1 MKGKRDRKSYKLT
14 CSLVDGVLQEFSIE
28 GTSLIGLIGRDE

>member
-14 CSLVDGVLQEFSIE
+14 CSLVVLQEFSIE

>member
-1 MKGKRDRKSYKLT
+1 MEGKGIVKVTKLT

-28 GTSLIGLIGRDE
+28 GTSLIGLIGRDA